1 MSQSTPRR
9 IRQLHRHLLTTHRG
23 PTGPAPAAA
32 ESIGDLRTPA
42 LVLRLDVAAANVAR
56 MQARAD
62 SLGCALRPHVKT
74 HKTLELGAL
83 QTGGTRRRITVSTLA
98 EAQFF
103 ADGGFDDILYAVPI
117 TPDKLG
123 EAAALTR
130 RLDAFHVICDHP
142 TQLEAILALARPAPD
157 KPWSVFIMVDCGYHR
172 DGVDPDSQEA
182 LEMAAA
188 LAAGPDA
195 ALAGIYTH
203 GGHSYDADDV
213 DAVRAIGA
221 TEVIL
226 PTAPSWGGCRT
237 KGRVLGSWSSCR
249 LFLGPGFR
257 LAARWHRLVE
267 TVKTRKQWGK
277 TGGKWARYD
286 LKRAKE
292 EDAGGITW
300 RPGELGLKKQQRALT
315 DASHCSMYSSS

>member
-9 IRQLHRHLLTTHRG
+9 IRQVHRHLLTTHRG
-23 PTGPAPAAA
+23 PTGPAAAAA

-142 TQLEAILALARPAPD
+142 TQLEAILALPRPAPD

-172 DGVDPDSQEA
+172 VSVCP
-182 LEMAAA
+182 LPAAA
-188 LAAGPDA
+188 CWL
-195 ALAGIYTH
+195 L
-203 GGHSYDADDV
+203 
-213 DAVRAIGA
+213 
-221 TEVIL
+221 L
-226 PTAPSWGGCRT
+226 
-237 KGRVLGSWSSCR
+237 
-249 LFLGPGFR
+249 
-257 LAARWHRLVE
+257 
-267 TVKTRKQWGK
+267 
-277 TGGKWARYD
+277 TGQ
-286 LKRAKE
+286 
-292 EDAGGITW
+292 
-300 RPGELGLKKQQRALT
+300 RPGRRMEWIPTPQRRWRWRRRWRRRQT
-315 DASHCSMYSSS
+315 PPWPASTRTAATHTTPTTSMR